1 MTILKYKLLFILC
14 LFIVLKSTAFGQV
27 IFRELPDYK
36 IRSTDNLFF
45 DITATRSIIP
55 LNGKW
60 SVASIGEEENKVS
73 VGVPSIFEGT
83 GEFIFEKNF
92 KLTKEEILN
101 NVLEIVF
108 FGLNYAADISVNDII
123 IYRHG
128 GGEYPFTIDLPR
140 DIVNADDKNIL
151 TVKLLYK
158 LDSENTIPL
167 KQRFLFPKNYG
178 GITNDVFIHLKP
190 SVSIVN
196 SVIKCELNEKL
207 TNAKVNI
214 KISVNNSRF
223 RVVRDTS
230 NRSVNFTLKSSLLDQ
245 NGNIIKELPDYD
257 FSVERNKEIYLEQ
270 IAELNSSEIWSP
282 ENPKTYLSR
291 CEVWQDEKL
300 IDVTHNSFAVFT
312 FKVLQDSIVLNNKR
326 FQFNGVTYIPSNTH
340 YGKLT
345 TYDMMETD
353 IILIKE
359 AGFNSVRFSKFVPH
373 PYYLKLCVQYGLLAF
388 VELPGSIIPSGVAQD
403 QNFLTRCRG
412 FVTHYIA
419 AYEKYPAVVALGF
432 GGTYLAELESHISI
446 ISNLATLVKEK
457 SDLITYASFGKE
469 NLSLIDNLD
478 LYGLELVNTSP
489 SDLSTVIELPQN
501 DIGKGRILITEAT
514 YPVNIGNTDGYV
526 NEHSY
531 EAQAKYFE
539 DLIDYS
545 IGNELAGFFLN
556 TMIDF
561 RGDYSSLLSGYNE
574 ENLYN
579 IGIVGEDRST
589 NRLTYKVVHSKLNNL
604 EKVTI
609 PIGSK
614 KDDAPMVFIVFG
626 LILALFMGI
635 LVNSG
640 KKFRED
646 ASRALLR
653 PYNFFADVRDQ
664 RIISAFH
671 STFLGIIIATIMS
684 LIICNMLFYFK
695 ENFLLERLLLSFGS
709 PVIIKVVNYLAW
721 HPFISLIWL
730 SLIGIILIII
740 SSLIVKAASL
750 FVRTRVYISSIY
762 FTLIWSFLPI
772 VLLIPIGIILYRVLA
787 ADIINNYIYIG
798 LIVVSFW
805 ILYRLMK
812 GIYVIFDASPG
823 SVYFYCTIT
832 LIVFFGGILF
842 YFEVENSAVQYLL
855 FTLKQFNVLG

>member
-1 MTILKYKLLFILC
+1 MTILKYKLLFLLC
-14 LFIVLKSTAFGQV
+14 SFIFLKSTAFGQV
-27 IFRELPDYK
+27 VFRELPDYK

-45 DITATRSIIP
+45 DITATRSIIR

-60 SVASIGEEENKVS
+60 TVASSDEEEIKVS
-73 VGVPSIFEGT
+73 VGIPSIFEGT

-92 KLTKEEILN
+92 KLTKEDIRN
-101 NVLEIVF
+101 NVLKIIF
-108 FGLNYAADISVNDII
+108 FGLNYTADISVNDII
-123 IYRHG
+123 IYRHS
-128 GGEYPFTIDLPR
+128 GGEYPFTIGLPR

-190 SVSIVN
+190 SVSILE
-196 SVIKCELNEKL
+196 SRIKCELNEML
-207 TNAKVNI
+207 TKATVNVG
-214 KISVNNSRF
+214 ISVKNSRF
-223 RVVRDTS
+223 KEVPDTS
-230 NRSVNFTLKSSLLDQ
+230 NRSTSFTLKSSLLDQ
-245 NGNIIKELPDYD
+245 NGSTIKELPDYD
-257 FSVERNKEIYLEQ
+257 FSVERNKEVNFEQ
-270 IAELNSSEIWSP
+270 ATEFNTPEKWSP
-282 ENPKTYLSR
+282 ENPNTYLYK
-291 CEVWQDEKL
+291 CEIWQDKKL
-300 IDVTHNSFAVFT
+300 IDVSHNSFAVYS

-326 FQFNGVTYIPSNTH
+326 FQLKGVTYIPSNTH
-340 YGKLT
+340 YGKLA
-345 TYDMMETD
+345 TYDMMEAD
-353 IILIKE
+353 ILLIKE
-359 AGFNSVRFSKFVPH
+359 TGFNSVRFSKSIPH
-373 PYYLKLCVQYGLLAF
+373 PYYLKLCAQYGLLAF
-388 VELPGSIIPSGVAQD
+388 VELPGGIIPTGVAQD
-403 QNFLTRCRG
+403 QNFLTRARG
-412 FVTHYIA
+412 FVLHYIT

-432 GGTYLAELESHISI
+432 GSTYLPELESHLSI
-446 ISNLATLVKEK
+446 INNLATFVKEK

-478 LYGLELVNTSP
+478 LYGLELLNRSP
-489 SDLSTVIELPQN
+489 SDLSAEIEQLQN
-501 DIGKGRILITEAT
+501 DFGTGRILITEAT
-514 YPVNIGNTDGYV
+514 YPVNIGNADGYV

-531 EAQAKYFE
+531 EAQAKYYE

-545 IGNELAGFFLN
+545 TESELAGFFLN

-589 NRLTYKVVHSKLNNL
+589 NRLTYKVIHSKLYNL
-604 EKVTI
+604 SKVTI

-626 LILALFMGI
+626 LLLALFMGI

-671 STFLGIIIATIMS
+671 TTFLGIIIATIMA

-695 ENFLLERLLLSFGS
+695 ANFMLERLLLSFGS
-709 PVIIKVVNYLAW
+709 PGIIKIVNYLAW
-721 HPFISLIWL
+721 HPLTSLIWL

-787 ADIINNYIYIG
+787 ADIINIYIYIG
-798 LIVVSFW
+798 LILISFW

-823 SVYFYCTIT
+823 SVYFYCTLV

-842 YFEVENSAVQYLL
+842 YFEVEYSTVQYLL
-855 FTLKQFNVLG
+855 FTLKQFNILG

>member
-1 MTILKYKLLFILC
+1 MAILKYKLLFILC
-14 LFIVLKSTAFGQV
+14 SFIFLESTAFGQV
-27 IFRELPDYK
+27 VFRELPDYK

-45 DITATRSIIP
+45 DITVTRSIIP

-60 SVASIGEEENKVS
+60 SVASVDEEENKVS

-92 KLTKEEILN
+92 KLTKKEIRN

-108 FGLNYAADISVNDII
+108 FGLNYTADISVNDII
-123 IYRHG
+123 IYRHS

-140 DIVNADDKNIL
+140 DIVKADNKNIL

-158 LDSENTIPL
+158 LDSKHTIPL

-190 SVSIVN
+190 SLSIVN
-196 SVIKCELNEKL
+196 SGIKSELNEKL
-207 TNAKVNI
+207 TKAKVNI
-214 KISVNNSRF
+214 KTNIKNRRF
-223 RVVRDTS
+223 KVVHDTS
-230 NRSVNFTLKSSLLDQ
+230 NRPANFILKSSLLDQ
-245 NGNIIKELPDYD
+245 NGNTIKELPDYN
-257 FSVERNKEIYLEQ
+257 FSLERNKDITLKQ
-270 IAELNSSEIWSP
+270 TTELNSPEIWSP
-282 ENPKTYLSR
+282 ENPKTYLCKS
-291 CEVWQDEKL
+291 EIWQDEKL
-300 IDVTHNSFAVFT
+300 IDVTHNSFALYS
-312 FKVLQDSIVLNNKR
+312 FKVLRDSIVLNNRR
-326 FQFNGVTYIPSNTH
+326 FQLNGVTYIPSNTH
-340 YGKLT
+340 YGKLAN
-345 TYDMMETD
+345 YDMMEAD

-359 AGFNSVRFSKFVPH
+359 TGFNSVRFSKSVPH
-373 PYYLKLCVQYGLLAF
+373 PYYLNLCAQYGLLAF
-388 VELPGSIIPSGVAQD
+388 VELPAGIIPPGVAQD

-412 FVTHYIA
+412 FVSHYIV
-419 AYEKYPAVVALGF
+419 AYEKYSAVVALGF
-432 GGTYLAELESHISI
+432 GSTYLAEFESHLSI
-446 ISNLATLVKEK
+446 INNLATLVKEK

-478 LYGLELVNTSP
+478 FYGLELVNTSP
-489 SDLSTVIELPQN
+489 SDFSVEIEQLQN

-545 IGNELAGFFLN
+545 AGSELAGFFLN
-556 TMIDF
+556 SMIDF

-589 NRLTYKVVHSKLNNL
+589 NRLTYKVIRFKLYNL

-653 PYNFFADVRDQ
+653 PYNFFADIRDQ
-664 RIISAFH
+664 RIISASH
-671 STFLGIIIATIMS
+671 TTFLGIIIATIMA
-684 LIICNMLFYFK
+684 LIICNIFYFFK
-695 ENFLLERLLLSFGS
+695 SSFILERLLLSFGS
-709 PVIIKVVNYLAW
+709 PGIIKVVNYLAW
-721 HPFISLIWL
+721 HPLTSLIWL
-730 SLIGIILIII
+730 SLIAIILIVI
-740 SSLIVKAASL
+740 SSLGVKAASL

-787 ADIINNYIYIG
+787 ADIINSYIYIG
-798 LIVVSFW
+798 LIAISFW

-823 SVYFYCTIT
+823 SVYFYCI
-832 LIVFFGGILF
+832 LFLVVLFGGILF
-842 YFEVENSAVQYLL
+842 YFEVENATVQYFL
-855 FTLKQFNVLG
+855 FTLKQVNILG

>member
-1 MTILKYKLLFILC
+1 MAILKYKLLFILC
-14 LFIVLKSTAFGQV
+14 LFVYLKSTAFGQV
-27 IFRELPDYK
+27 VFRELPDYK
-36 IRSTDNLFF
+36 IRFTDNLFF

-60 SVASIGEEENKVS
+60 SVASADEEENKVL

-92 KLTKEEILN
+92 KLTREEIRK
-101 NVLEIVF
+101 NVLEIIF
-108 FGLNYAADISVNDII
+108 FGLNYTADISVNDII
-123 IYRHG
+123 IYRHS

-140 DIVNADDKNIL
+140 DIVNADDKNTL

-196 SVIKCELNEKL
+196 PRIKCELNEKL
-207 TNAKVNI
+207 TKAKVNI
-214 KISVNNSRF
+214 KISVQNSRF
-223 RVVRDTS
+223 REVPDTS
-230 NRSVNFTLKSSLLDQ
+230 NRSAIFTLKSSILDQ
-245 NGNIIKELPDYD
+245 NGNTIKELPDYD
-257 FSVERNKEIYLEQ
+257 FSVERNKEINLDRTT
-270 IAELNSSEIWSP
+270 ELNSPEIWSP
-282 ENPKTYLSR
+282 ENPKTYLCK

-300 IDVTHNSFAVFT
+300 IDVTHNSFAVYS
-312 FKVLQDSIVLNNKR
+312 FKVLQDSIILNNKR
-326 FQFNGVTYIPSNTH
+326 FQLNGVTYIPSNTN
-340 YGKLT
+340 YGKLA
-345 TYDMMETD
+345 TYDMMEAD
-353 IILIKE
+353 ILLIKE
-359 AGFNSVRFSKFVPH
+359 TGFNSVRFSKSVPH
-373 PYYLKLCVQYGLLAF
+373 PYYLNLCAQYGLLAF
-388 VELPGSIIPSGVAQD
+388 IELPGGIIPSGVAQD

-412 FVTHYIA
+412 FVSHYID
-419 AYEKYPAVVALGF
+419 AYKKYPAVVAIGLGS
-432 GGTYLAELESHISI
+432 TYLAELESHLSI
-446 ISNLATLVKEK
+446 INNLAILVKEK

-489 SDLSTVIELPQN
+489 SYLSAEIEQLQN

-545 IGNELAGFFLN
+545 TGSELAGFFLN

-561 RGDYSSLLSGYNE
+561 RGDYSSFLSGYNK

-589 NRLTYKVVHSKLNNL
+589 NRLTYKVIRSKLYNL

-626 LILALFMGI
+626 LMLALFMGI

-664 RIISAFH
+664 RIISAFQ
-671 STFLGIIIATIMS
+671 STFLGIIIATIMA
-684 LIICNMLFYFK
+684 LIICNMLYYFK
-695 ENFLLERLLLSFGS
+695 ENFTLERLLLSFGS
-709 PVIIKVVNYLAW
+709 PGIIKVVNYLAW
-721 HPFISLIWL
+721 HPLTSLIWL
-730 SLIGIILIII
+730 SLVGIILIVI
-740 SSLIVKAASL
+740 SALIVKTASL

-762 FTLIWSFLPI
+762 FTIIWSFLPI

-787 ADIINNYIYIG
+787 ADIINVYIYTG
-798 LIVVSFW
+798 LILIFLW

-823 SVYFYCTIT
+823 SVYFYCTLF
-832 LIVFFGGILF
+832 LIVLFGGILF

-855 FTLKQFNVLG
+855 FTLKQVNILG

>member
-1 MTILKYKLLFILC
+1 MTILKYKILFLLC
-14 LFIVLKSTAFGQV
+14 LFTFLKSTAFGQV
-27 IFRELPDYK
+27 VFRELPDYK

-60 SVASIGEEENKVS
+60 RVASSDEEENKVS

-92 KLTKEEILN
+92 KLTKEDIRN
-101 NVLEIVF
+101 SVLEIIF
-108 FGLNYAADISVNDII
+108 FGLNYTADISVNDII
-123 IYRHG
+123 IYRHI

-140 DIVNADDKNIL
+140 DIVQADDKNIL

-158 LDSENTIPL
+158 LDSKHTIPL

-196 SVIKCELNEKL
+196 SGIKCELNEKL
-207 TNAKVNI
+207 TSAKVNI
-214 KISVNNSRF
+214 KVSIKNSRF

-230 NRSVNFTLKSSLLDQ
+230 NHSANFTLKSSLLDQ
-245 NGNIIKELPDYD
+245 NGNTIEELPDYD
-257 FSVERNKEIYLEQ
+257 FSVERNKEINLEKTT
-270 IAELNSSEIWSP
+270 ELKSPEIWSP
-282 ENPKTYLSR
+282 ENPKTYL
-291 CEVWQDEKL
+291 CKNEIWQDEKL
-300 IDVTHNSFAVFT
+300 IDVTHNSFAVYS
-312 FKVLQDSIVLNNKR
+312 FKVLKDSILLNNKR
-326 FQFNGVTYIPSNTH
+326 FYLNGVTYIPSNTH
-340 YGKLT
+340 YGKLA
-345 TYDMMETD
+345 TYDMMEAD

-359 AGFNSVRFSKFVPH
+359 TGFNSVRFSKLVPH
-373 PYYLKLCVQYGLLAF
+373 PYYLNLCAQYGLLAF
-388 VELPGSIIPSGVAQD
+388 VELPAGIIPPGVAQD

-412 FVTHYIA
+412 FVSHYIS
-419 AYEKYPAVVALGF
+419 AYKKYPAVVALGF
-432 GGTYLAELESHISI
+432 GSTYLAELESHLSI
-446 ISNLATLVKEK
+446 INNLAALVKEK
-457 SDLITYASFGKE
+457 SDLMTYASFGKE

-478 LYGLELVNTSP
+478 LYGLELLNTSP
-489 SDLSTVIELPQN
+489 SDLSTEIEHLQN

-545 IGNELAGFFLN
+545 AGNKLAGFFLN

-589 NRLTYKVVHSKLNNL
+589 NRLTYKVIRSKLYNL

-614 KDDAPMVFIVFG
+614 KDDAPMEFIVFG
-626 LILALFMGI
+626 LLLALFMGI

-653 PYNFFADVRDQ
+653 PYNFFADIRDQ

-671 STFLGIIIATIMS
+671 TTFLGIIIATIMA

-695 ENFLLERLLLSFGS
+695 ESFLLERLLLSFGS
-709 PVIIKVVNYLAW
+709 PGIIKVVNYLAW
-721 HPFISLIWL
+721 HPLTSLIWL
-730 SLIGIILIII
+730 SLVGIILIVV

-750 FVRTRVYISSIY
+750 FIRTRVYISSIY
-762 FTLIWSFLPI
+762 FTLIWSFLPV

-787 ADIINNYIYIG
+787 ADIINIYIYIG
-798 LIVVSFW
+798 LILISFW

-823 SVYFYCTIT
+823 SVYFYCT
-832 LIVFFGGILF
+832 LFLVVLFGGILF

-855 FTLKQFNVLG
+855 FTLKQVNILG